1 MNQAP
6 FRTALFAF
14 ALGLA
19 ACSQP
24 SQSPPLEG
32 ARIGGPFA
40 LTGADGRTV
49 RDTDFAGKYRIV
61 YFGYTYCPDVCPVD
75 MANIGQG
82 VKLLAKADPDA
93 AARVV
98 PIFISIDPARDT
110 PEVVGKFAANF
121 GDSVVGL
128 TGTPEQIAAVA
139 KSYAAIYSK
148 EGDPKAKDYL
158 MSHTNIA
165 YLMGPDGK
173 PIALLPAEQSG
184 QAVADELGKWVK

>member
-6 FRTALFAF
+6 FRTALFAL

-82 VKLLAKADPDA
+82 VKLLAKSDPDA
-93 AARVV
+93 ASRVV

-121 GDSVVGL
+121 GDTVVGL